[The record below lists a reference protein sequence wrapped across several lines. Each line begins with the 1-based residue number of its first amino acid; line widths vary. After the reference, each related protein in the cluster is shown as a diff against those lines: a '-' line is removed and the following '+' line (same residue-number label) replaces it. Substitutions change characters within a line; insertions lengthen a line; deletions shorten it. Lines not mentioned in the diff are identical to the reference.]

1 MNVTAAPQPGE
12 LVSVRSRQFVVSD
25 VVESRLDQ
33 DVLRDATTKAQ
44 HLVRLSS
51 VDDDAYGEEL
61 SVIWEIEPGAE
72 VIENALLPAPDA
84 FDHPKRLDAFL
95 DAVRWGA
102 VESADSKALQSPFRS
117 GIKIEDYQ
125 LDPVARAIEMP
136 RVNLLIAD
144 DVGLGKTIEAGL
156 VAQELILRHK
166 ARRILVVCP
175 ASLQIKWR
183 DEMHEKFGLD
193 FTIVNTELMRELRRK
208 RGIRVNPWNH
218 FPRLI
223 TSIDYLKRAR
233 PLQRFRECLP
243 SRGEPAYPRRF
254 DLMILDEAHNVAPS
268 GGGNYATDSQR
279 THAIRTL
286 TPHFEHKLFLTATP
300 HNGYKESFSALLELL
315 DDQRF
320 AREVEPDPA
329 QLEAVMVHRL
339 KSELKNWDGS
349 DRFKARQ
356 IVPIELDHSADE
368 RAAHSK
374 LREYGDLLRKS
385 TDAEGR
391 RSVATDFVLKL
402 LKKRLFS
409 SPAAFLHTLEQHERT
424 LRGLNRS
431 KRTKTPNTSVLERRF
446 EEIDST
452 DYFDDD
458 EYEEALYEG
467 LDTAGSVFE
476 SLGEDERRLL
486 RELKDW
492 ATQSSARADAKADE
506 LLSWLKATCRPDGEW
521 NDERVIVF
529 TEYRTTQKWLQGL
542 FARDG
547 LASEDRLGVI
557 YGGMDGDDREDLKA
571 AFQASPDSAPIRI
584 LLATDSASEGI
595 DLQNHCHRLLHY
607 DIPWNPNR
615 LEQRNGRI
623 DRHGQKF
630 TPEIIHFASRGWD
643 KAAADRDL
651 KAGDLDGDL
660 EFLAHIVRKVDQIRE
675 DLGKVGPV
683 IASQIEA
690 AMLGNRTT
698 LDTTTAERDAKPIRE
713 QLRFRKD
720 LTERIAQL
728 HDQLSESKRELH
740 VSPENVQSV
749 VEIGLELAGQ
759 PPLRVVSET
768 SEGQEGRVFHMPQLV
783 GTWAGC
789 SEGLAHPHT
798 GEIRPITFDHAAAED
813 RDDVVLVHLG
823 HRLVQM
829 AQRLLRAEVWTSGD
843 RSKLARVTARVVPEE
858 ALNGPAVIVHARIL
872 VLGGNDY
879 RLHEEIITVGGTL
892 ESGRFRRLNVGQTN
906 AAIEAATDQPVSGKL
921 HESFRELWPKVEK
934 SVRDGLEA
942 RMKERAK
949 GLERKIADRCKKDV
963 DRMRA
968 VMTEL
973 AQSIR
978 AQLEAQAPDQLE
990 LWEDEEIEQRE
1001 RNRESLEARLKA
1013 IPEEIEREASE
1024 ITRRYADP
1032 TPRVFPVSTTFL
1044 VPESFSR

>member
-1 MNVTAAPQPGE
+1 MTVTTAPQPGQ
-12 LVSVRSRQFVVSD
+12 LVRVRSRNFVVSD
-25 VVESRLDQ
+25 VLASQMERDL
-33 DVLRDATTKAQ
+33 LRDAASASQ
-44 HLVRLSS
+44 HLVQLSS

-61 SVIWEIEPGAE
+61 SVIWELEPGAE
-72 VIENALLPAPDA
+72 VIENALLPAPDS
-84 FDHPKRLDAFL
+84 FDPPERLDAFL

-102 VESADSKALQSPFRS
+102 IESADSKALQSPFRS

-166 ARRILVVCP
+166 ARRILVICP

-183 DEMHEKFGLD
+183 DEMQEKFGLD
-193 FTIVNTELMRELRRK
+193 FTIVNTELMQELRRK

-223 TSIDYLKRAR
+223 TSIDYLKRSR

-243 SRGEPAYPRRF
+243 ARGEPAYPRRF

-268 GGGNYATDSQR
+268 GGGNYAKDSQR
-279 THAIRTL
+279 THAIRAL

-320 AREVEPDPA
+320 ARDVEPDPA

-339 KSELKNWDGS
+339 KTELKNWDGS
-349 DRFKARQ
+349 DRFKARE
-356 IVPIELDHSADE
+356 IVPIELDHSAEE
-368 RAAHSK
+368 RAAHAK
-374 LREYGDLLRKS
+374 LQQYGDLLRKT
-385 TDAEGR
+385 TDAEGS

-409 SPAAFLHTLEQHERT
+409 SPEAFLHTLEKHERT
-424 LRGLNRS
+424 LRGISDS
-431 KRTKTPNTSVLERRF
+431 KRTKPAKTSVLERRF
-446 EEIDST
+446 EEIDTT

-458 EYEEALYEG
+458 EYEDAQDEG
-467 LDTAGSVFE
+467 LETAGAVFE
-476 SLGEDERRLL
+476 SLGDEEWRLL
-486 RELKDW
+486 REMKDW
-492 ATQSSARADAKADE
+492 ATQSGARADAKADE
-506 LLSWLKATCRPDGEW
+506 LINWLNATCRPDGEW

-547 LASEDRLGVI
+547 LASDDRLGVI
-557 YGGMDGDDREDLKA
+557 YGGMDGDEREDLKA
-571 AFQASPDSAPIRI
+571 AFQASPDKAPIRI

-615 LEQRNGRI
+615 LEQRNGRV

-630 TPEIIHFASRGWD
+630 TPEIFHFVSRGWNE
-643 KAAADRDL
+643 AATDRDL
-651 KAGDLDGDL
+651 AAGDLEGDL

-690 AMLGNRTT
+690 AMLGKRKA
-698 LDTTTAERDAKPIRE
+698 LDTATAERDAKPIRE

-728 HDQLSESKRELH
+728 HDQLSDSKRELH

-759 PPLRVVSET
+759 PPLRAVSDSKEE
-768 SEGQEGRVFHMPQLV
+768 SDGKIFHMPQLG

-829 AQRLLRAEVWTSGD
+829 AQRLLRAEVWTTGQG
-843 RSKLARVTARVVPEE
+843 SKLARVTARVVSDD
-858 ALNGPAVIVHARIL
+858 ALSEPAVVVHARIL

-892 ESGRFRRLNVGQTN
+892 ESGRFRRLNVGQTS
-906 AAIEAATDQPVSGKL
+906 AAIEAATAQPVSEKL
-921 HESFRELWPKVEK
+921 HESFRELWPTIEG
-934 SVRDGLEA
+934 SVRDALEA
-942 RMKERAK
+942 RMKERTK
-949 GLERKIADRCKKDV
+949 GLERKIAERAKKDV
-963 DRMRA
+963 ERMRA
-968 VMTEL
+968 VMNEL
-973 AQSIR
+973 AESIR
-978 AQLEAQAPDQLE
+978 AQLEAKPPDQLE
-990 LWEDEEIEQRE
+990 LWKDAELEQRE

-1013 IPEEIEREASE
+1013 IPEEIEREAAE
-1024 ITRRYADP
+1024 ISRRYSEP

-1044 VPESFSR
+1044 VPERLSR